1 MHSTLGYKY
10 VLLYY
15 SNILV
20 IWAGEKFHWEM
31 WLDVSLNGEVAIITT
46 DRDSGYD
53 QWQPQTTVLMVNSF
67 KYGNN
72 LYKLRWS
79 SETPNND
86 STVDNLSFQSPPLPW
101 YEYRLQLVNF

>member
-1 MHSTLGYKY
+1 M
-10 VLLYY
+10 YY
-15 SNILV
+15 IHTTRVKSGA
-20 IWAGEKFHWEM
+20 AGEKFHWEM
-31 WLDVSLNGEVAIITT
+31 WLDVSLNGKVAIITT
-46 DRDSGYD
+46 DRDSSYD

-72 LYKLRWS
+72 LYKLRWWS
-79 SETPNND
+79 SERETPNND